1 MSLLS
6 HQFMLAKDADALPS
20 GYPQRVFADFYL
32 ATAPDLPV
40 IPVLSEKNEAIGLLL
55 GWPVTLNGIMLTP
68 AQPLQL
74 EKCDDSSAF
83 EQAIFQLGGRWVCL
97 SLLDGGQFYT
107 DAMASQPCIYCPQAQ
122 LVLSS
127 AALLPS
133 PWREQLDHEL
143 MATMNVSNS
152 EHFYLFATLPQKNCY
167 RLLANHKIMLHDF
180 SVLRHWPK
188 QFATPQPDLAE
199 RANSLSTVI
208 QAHIKACVHNAPT
221 KIGLSA
227 GYETRLMLACA
238 KPWLHQLK
246 FWTRKERKTRAGLDQ
261 IVAAHLARTFNLW
274 HEFVVATPDN
284 SEPQSEQDWLERTGH
299 CIGGSALHNRQ
310 LIDMEQG
317 HHFALTG
324 IGGELCRA
332 FYWPATGLTEPLTAG
347 MLHLLS
353 GVPQHVAFKDAAE
366 VYLRQL
372 PDLPIWQ
379 QLGLFYLEN
388 RVGAYASVHRYG
400 NKNGITFIYPLN
412 HRLAVEAMVT
422 LPLAEQQQNK
432 LHRAVIRQRWPELDE
447 LPYNEPLH
455 PLSRTFLRLNKWL
468 KNQLRVLRKR
478 I

>member
-6 HQFMLAKDADALPS
+6 HQFMLAKDAAVLPC
-20 GYPQRVFADFYL
+20 GYPQMVFADFYL

-40 IPVLSEKNEAIGLLL
+40 IAIFSPENEAVGLLL
-55 GWPVTLNGIMLTP
+55 GWPITLDGIMLTP
-68 AQPLQL
+68 ARPLQL
-74 EKCDDSSAF
+74 EDAGNSATF

-133 PWREQLDHEL
+133 PWRDQLDTEL

-152 EHFYLFATLPQKNCY
+152 EHFYPFATLPQKTCH
-167 RLLANHKIMLHDF
+167 RLLANHKIMLSDF
-180 SVLRHWPK
+180 SVLRHWPVR
-188 QFATPQPDLAE
+188 FETAEPNLAE
-199 RANSLSTVI
+199 RACCLSTVI
-208 QAHIKACVHNAPT
+208 QAHIKACFSNAPT
-221 KIGLSA
+221 KVGLSA

-238 KPWLHQLK
+238 KPWLQQLK

-261 IVAAHLARTFNLW
+261 KVAEVLANKFGLT
-274 HEFVVATPDN
+274 HQFVTACADHN
-284 SEPQSEQDWLERTGH
+284 PQTEVEWLSSTGH

-310 LIDMEQG
+310 LIDIEHG

-332 FYWPATGLTEPLTAG
+332 FYWPAQGIKGPLTAG
-347 MLHLLS
+347 LLHKLAA
-353 GVPQHVAFKDAAE
+353 VPEDPAFQDAAE
-366 VYLRQL
+366 HYLKNL
-372 PDLPIWQ
+372 PDLPLWQ

-388 RVGAYASVHRYG
+388 RVGAYASVHKYG

-412 HRLAVEAMVT
+412 HRLAVAAMLT
-422 LPLAEQQQNK
+422 LPLAEQQQNM
-432 LHRAVIRQRWPELDE
+432 LHRAVIRKNWPELDQV
-447 LPYNEPLH
+447 PYNEPLRLH
-455 PLSRTFLRLNKWL
+455 SRSLFKLKKWL
-468 KNQLRVLRKR
+468 KHQWRVWRKPL
-478 I
+478 